1 MKKYI
6 LAGAAVMA
14 LCGTAKADL
23 SFSTSTTTASYL
35 GSPIYTSVA
44 AGSASTAQG
53 NATVVTGSANLA
65 LAETFTASSS
75 YNLGQIDILGGVNA
89 ANTTLSLH
97 LFDIT
102 GGSGVTLA
110 LITNSSGYYF
120 PGKDL
125 LGGGSGLSFTVAS
138 TGEKQYVFSLDNDT
152 TSDQV
157 SLTASH
163 VYALEIWTP
172 VAYGQNGFQWYRGA
186 AVATDGQMMGSTN
199 AVSSYS
205 RNTLAALGLAG
216 GAPRTASLALYAV
229 TVPEPATMALVGL
242 GAFGLLALRKF
253 KKS

>member
-1 MKKYI
+1 
-6 LAGAAVMA
+6 
-14 LCGTAKADL
+14 
-23 SFSTSTTTASYL
+23 
-35 GSPIYTSVA
+35 
-44 AGSASTAQG
+44 
-53 NATVVTGSANLA
+53 
-65 LAETFTASSS
+65 
-75 YNLGQIDILGGVNA
+75 
-89 ANTTLSLH
+89 
-97 LFDIT
+97 
-102 GGSGVTLA
+102 
-110 LITNSSGYYF
+110 
-120 PGKDL
+120 
-125 LGGGSGLSFTVAS
+125 VAS

-186 AVATDGQMMGSTN
+186 AIATDGQMMGSTN